1 MIQVVLIGSGNLAT
15 HLSNAVLASDS
26 VALKQVYGRSAESLQ
41 DIDNQLDKITDL
53 KQLAAADV
61 YIIAISDDHV
71 AAFSESLPLV
81 DKLVVHT
88 SGTVSCKALS
98 ERNRRGVFYPLQSFT
113 KNTSINFSEIPICI
127 EAESN
132 DDLLVLEKLASALS
146 DEVYFID
153 SDQRKKV
160 HLAAVY
166 VNNFVNHLYHIAHEI
181 CARENLP
188 FELLKPLIR
197 ETARKIEVMAP
208 SEAQTGPAK
217 RKDLKTINEHLE
229 LLSEDQ
235 KDLYQL
241 ISNSIQLTHGKEL

>member
-1 MIQVVLIGSGNLAT
+1 M
-15 HLSNAVLASDS
+15 
-26 VALKQVYGRSAESLQ
+26 
-41 DIDNQLDKITDL
+41 
-53 KQLAAADV
+53 
-61 YIIAISDDHV
+61 
-71 AAFSESLPLV
+71 
-81 DKLVVHT
+81 
-88 SGTVSCKALS
+88 
-98 ERNRRGVFYPLQSFT
+98 
-113 KNTSINFSEIPICI
+113 
-127 EAESN
+127 
-132 DDLLVLEKLASALS
+132 S

-241 ISNSIQLTHGKEL
+241 ISNSIQLIHGKEL